1 MTSGTIRIDEV
12 TRHNICIPN
21 IRRWFDGSPNL
32 LLLSQHSALGLQTL
46 LQLVSLNDIKND
58 WRWGGYH
65 TWSNTVSPPQIYVT
79 HPLRWFTLAMTHHKL
94 WHIWSHQH
102 MVGHHQYPWHW
113 QLDGCASGTPTQ
125 WSRPLAMFLMM
136 FATPKIP
143 LHSLTHYLLT
153 SLVSVYEYPS
163 NKQHVPLS
171 TPQM

>member
-1 MTSGTIRIDEV
+1 MTSGTIRIDDV

-79 HPLRWFTLAMTHHKL
+79 HPLRWFTLAMTHHKPL
-94 WHIWSHQH
+94 HIWSHQH
-102 MVGHHQYPWHW
+102 MAGHHAPSVSLTLTVDWMGVHLAHPPNGLARW
-113 QLDGCASGTPTQ
+113 QCFWRS
-125 WSRPLAMFLMM
+125 
-136 FATPKIP
+136 FATPKSCFT
-143 LHSLTHYLLT
+143 HFSSL
-153 SLVSVYEYPS
+153 SIWI
-163 NKQHVPLS
+163 
-171 TPQM
+171 

>member
-1 MTSGTIRIDEV
+1 MLDIDS
-12 TRHNICIPN
+12 R
-21 IRRWFDGSPNL
+21 
-32 LLLSQHSALGLQTL
+32 
-46 LQLVSLNDIKND
+46 
-58 WRWGGYH
+58 
-65 TWSNTVSPPQIYVT
+65 
-79 HPLRWFTLAMTHHKL
+79 
-94 WHIWSHQH
+94 
-102 MVGHHQYPWHW
+102 
-113 QLDGCASGTPTQ
+113 LDGCASGTPTQ